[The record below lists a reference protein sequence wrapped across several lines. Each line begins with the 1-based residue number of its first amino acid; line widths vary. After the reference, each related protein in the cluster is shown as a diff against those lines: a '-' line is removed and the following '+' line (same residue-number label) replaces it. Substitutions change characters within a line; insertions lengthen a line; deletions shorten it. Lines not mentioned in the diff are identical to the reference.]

1 MYTVKPTVKR
11 YGEMRMKMPKRNV
24 LSGSKLLVIA
34 AVLVAHVGVCATP
47 RFSVAKPVWLEGREK
62 EWNCQV
68 GFTAE
73 FEGKDA
79 LVASNAVLRFT
90 GATMCR
96 VFLNG
101 EFLGYGP
108 ARAAHGFVRV
118 EELPLAGKVK
128 PGRNVVA
135 IEVAGYNCDSFY
147 TVRQS
152 SFLQAEI
159 VAGGKVIAAT
169 DAKGGAFKAGV
180 LEERVRKVQR
190 FSFQRTFSEA
200 YKVWPYCNEWRM
212 GAKPPFVKPCTLA
225 EQPQLPLLPRIVP
238 IPDYAILPAKTLVAT
253 GTVKYD
259 EALPVKTPRS
269 MTCTEGK
276 NWRRD
281 GWKVSEL
288 EWIPYYDMQRT
299 VTTSR
304 KDAMKRQECRFP
316 EDATGRVPPELEIPG
331 NGFALVDFGFL
342 AAGFPR
348 MTIECDGPGTLYFC
362 FDEVLEN
369 GDFNMKRFGSCDNIV
384 AWRLMEAGVYNLE
397 AFEPYA
403 FRYGKLV
410 FFGGKCKVSGLS
422 IREYVNPEAG
432 KAKFES
438 SDPDINRIFEAARR
452 TFAENAVDGFMD
464 CPSRE
469 RAGWNCD
476 AFFTGRVSIEFT
488 GNAKEEEIFIQN
500 FLLPKK
506 FNDIPDGMLPQ
517 CYPADFPDHS
527 MIPNWAM
534 WFVLEL
540 DEYYARTGDRAMV
553 DAFRP
558 RILKLMDF
566 FWKCRNEDGLL
577 EKLPPSVFVEW
588 SRSNALVRD
597 VNYPTNM
604 TWARVLEVVARLY
617 GISNYAEEAER
628 VRETV
633 RRQSW
638 NGTFFV
644 DRALR
649 QKDGTL
655 KPDTEATE
663 TCQYYAFFF
672 DTATPASHPEL
683 WKRLVEDFGPNRK
696 KNNKWPDV
704 AFSNAFIGNYL
715 RFECLSK
722 AGLSAQILDEAKG
735 YFSFMAER
743 TGTLWEHDAPTASCS
758 HGFASHIA
766 HVLYRDV
773 LGVRNI
779 DRVKKTIELRFPDV
793 PLEHCSGE
801 IPLEDGVL
809 KVSWKKDGGKLS
821 YHHEA
826 PEGYIVTGVSPV
838 AEGIAENRL
847 HRITP
852 SSQKDASYGRLL
864 RTACADPW
872 LFRHEGKFY
881 LTQTGSSKVLVE
893 EAKTLSGLSSPKCT
907 KHLAYDAKVD
917 PMLATLGYTGANG
930 VWSPEIHHFSDDDFP
945 GHAGWYM
952 FTALRDSAPGDSRH
966 VKSVVLKSLS
976 GKPEGPYGNPVTGE
990 KYASHLVLDKDG
1002 APYPGWLVGQ
1012 TVLRIREGE
1021 WKGVYSLFV
1030 SETGRGTADFHQEIR
1045 IARLK
1050 TPWQMASDTGI
1061 VTVPTQPWESIG
1073 SGPITDPVKRLK
1085 TPYYPRVVEGA
1096 TAVYGDRGEV
1106 YLIYSGSGFWTN
1118 YGLGQLTWTGGDP
1131 LRTSS
1136 WVKYAGNPVF
1146 GVADGKGRHLRGVD
1160 KQGAG
1165 HASFFVDEAGKRHM
1179 VYHAY
1184 PYNTFGSEKKVDGIT
1199 LAPRQKAK
1207 FRNAYVAPY
1216 IIDYTK
1222 SNGVSTGVF
1231 RVP

>member
-1 MYTVKPTVKR
+1 MENRDVN
-11 YGEMRMKMPKRNV
+11 MKMPKRNV
-24 LSGSKLLVIA
+24 LSGSRLLVIA
-34 AVLVAHVGVCATP
+34 AVLAAHVGVCATP
-47 RFSVAKPVWLEGREK
+47 SFSAAKPVWPEGREK

-73 FEGKDA
+73 FDGGDA
-79 LVASNAVLRFT
+79 LVASNAVLRYT

-118 EELPLAGKVK
+118 EELSLTGKVK
-128 PGRNVVA
+128 PGRNVIA

-147 TVRQS
+147 TVRQP

-159 VAGGKVIAAT
+159 VADGKVIAAT

-200 YKVWPYCNEWRM
+200 YEVWPHSNEWRM
-212 GAKPPFVKPCTLA
+212 GIRLPFVKPCTLA
-225 EQPQLPLLPRIVP
+225 EQPLLPLLPRIVP
-238 IPDYAILPAKTLVAT
+238 VPDYTILPAKKLVAT

-259 EALPVKTPRS
+259 ETLPVKTPRS

-276 NWRRD
+276 SWRRD

-288 EWIPYYDMQRT
+288 EWIPYYDMQRMVT
-299 VTTSR
+299 VSR
-304 KDAMKRQECRFP
+304 KESGGACP
-316 EDATGRVPPELEIPG
+316 AELVLSDKS
-331 NGFALVDFGFL
+331 FTLMDFGYL
-342 AAGFPR
+342 AAGFPK
-348 MTIECDGPGTLYFC
+348 MTVECDGPGTLYFC

-369 GDFNMKRFGSCDNIV
+369 GDFSMKRFGSCDNIV
-384 AWRLMEAGVYNLE
+384 AWRLKEAGVYNLE

-410 FFGGKCKVSGLS
+410 FFGGKCKVSELS

-432 KAKFES
+432 KAKFDS
-438 SDPDINRIFEAARR
+438 SDADINKIFEAARR

-476 AFFTGRVSIEFT
+476 AFFTGRASIEFT
-488 GNAKEEEIFIQN
+488 GNAKEEKIFIQN
-500 FLLPKK
+500 FLLPEK

-540 DEYYARTGDRAMV
+540 DEYFARTGDRAMV

-558 RILKLMDF
+558 RVLKLMDF
-566 FWKCRNEDGLL
+566 FWKYRNEDGLL

-588 SRSNALVRD
+588 SRSNALTRD

-617 GISNYAEEAER
+617 GISSYAEEAEK

-649 QKDGTL
+649 QKDGSL

-672 DTATPASHPEL
+672 DVATSKSHPEL

-722 AGLSAQILDEAKG
+722 AGLPAQILDEAKG

-809 KVSWKKDGGKLS
+809 KVSWKKIGGKLS

-826 PEGYIVTGVSPV
+826 PKDYTVSVQSDVPDQF
-838 AEGIAENRL
+838 AL
-847 HRITP
+847 HRAEINTNIHDYE
-852 SSQKDASYGRLL
+852 KV
-864 RTACADPW
+864 
-872 LFRHEGKFY
+872 FY
-881 LTQTGSSKVLVE
+881 
-893 EAKTLSGLSSPKCT
+893 
-907 KHLAYDAKVD
+907 
-917 PMLATLGYTGANG
+917 
-930 VWSPEIHHFSDDDFP
+930 
-945 GHAGWYM
+945 
-952 FTALRDSAPGDSRH
+952 
-966 VKSVVLKSLS
+966 
-976 GKPEGPYGNPVTGE
+976 
-990 KYASHLVLDKDG
+990 KDG
-1002 APYPGWLVGQ
+1002 KKSHKVNA
-1012 TVLRIREGE
+1012 
-1021 WKGVYSLFV
+1021 K
-1030 SETGRGTADFHQEIR
+1030 
-1045 IARLK
+1045 
-1050 TPWQMASDTGI
+1050 
-1061 VTVPTQPWESIG
+1061 
-1073 SGPITDPVKRLK
+1073 
-1085 TPYYPRVVEGA
+1085 
-1096 TAVYGDRGEV
+1096 
-1106 YLIYSGSGFWTN
+1106 
-1118 YGLGQLTWTGGDP
+1118 
-1131 LRTSS
+1131 
-1136 WVKYAGNPVF
+1136 
-1146 GVADGKGRHLRGVD
+1146 
-1160 KQGAG
+1160 
-1165 HASFFVDEAGKRHM
+1165 
-1179 VYHAY
+1179 
-1184 PYNTFGSEKKVDGIT
+1184 EKH
-1199 LAPRQKAK
+1199 
-1207 FRNAYVAPY
+1207 
-1216 IIDYTK
+1216 
-1222 SNGVSTGVF
+1222 
-1231 RVP
+1231 